1 MAYLKQYI
9 LHKTGLLTFYN
20 YWLFSGLHLYLM
32 KWKNRS
38 QWEEIKNE
46 DLFYTGL
53 LSSLKKSDALIFD
66 IGANYGWTTLTF
78 LKFSSQVIAYEPD
91 SNNLKILRYRF
102 GAKRHLVIEAK
113 AISNN
118 IDGAVF
124 YQNRNSSALN
134 TLSLKWVDALT
145 NGVYREKKIF
155 TSEKYKVETSTLDIE
170 MKKYGKAVFL
180 KVDVEGHE
188 YSVFEGLHSSI
199 PLVVFEAN
207 LPEFVDETIDIINQL
222 VKLDQ
227 KTTFNYSYRY
237 QIVLRNYIS
246 GDEMKALI
254 KDLPY
259 HCVDIVSRSS
269 EYEVYFNVS

>member
-91 SNNLKILRYRF
+91 INNLKILRYRF
-102 GAKRHLVIEAK
+102 GDTNRLVIEAK

-145 NGVYREKKIF
+145 NGVYREKKNF

-170 MKKYGKAVFL
+170 MRKYGKPVFL

-199 PLVVFEAN
+199 ALVVFEAN
-207 LPEFVDETIDIINQL
+207 LPEFVDETLSILEYIKNLDQNCSFNFAYNYNLQLKEYVNTDVLALKLKECNFSSIDIICRMSSYSNH
-222 VKLDQ
+222 
-227 KTTFNYSYRY
+227 FND
-237 QIVLRNYIS
+237 
-246 GDEMKALI
+246 G
-254 KDLPY
+254 
-259 HCVDIVSRSS
+259 
-269 EYEVYFNVS
+269 

>member
-91 SNNLKILRYRF
+91 INNLKILRYRF
-102 GAKRHLVIEAK
+102 GDTNRLVIEAK

-124 YQNRNSSALN
+124 YQNKNSSALN

-145 NGVYREKKIF
+145 NSVYREKKIF
-155 TSEKYKVETSTLDIE
+155 ASEKYKVETSTLDIE
-170 MKKYGKAVFL
+170 IKKYGKPVFL

-188 YSVFEGLHSSI
+188 SSVFEGLHSSI
-199 PLVVFEAN
+199 PLIVFEAN
-207 LPEFVDETIDIINQL
+207 LPEFVGETLSILESIKNLDQNCSFNFAYNYTLQLSEYVNTDVLALKLKECNFSSIDIICRMSSYSNH
-222 VKLDQ
+222 
-227 KTTFNYSYRY
+227 FND
-237 QIVLRNYIS
+237 
-246 GDEMKALI
+246 G
-254 KDLPY
+254 
-259 HCVDIVSRSS
+259 
-269 EYEVYFNVS
+269 

>member
-20 YWLFSGLHLYLM
+20 YWLFSGLHLLLM

-46 DLFYTGL
+46 DLFYSGL
-53 LSSLKKSDALIFD
+53 LSPLKKSDALIFD

-91 SNNLKILRYRF
+91 INNLKILRYRF

-124 YQNRNSSALN
+124 YQNKNSSALN
-134 TLSLKWVDALT
+134 TLSLKWVNALE

-170 MKKYGKAVFL
+170 MKKYGKPVFL

-188 YSVFEGLHSSI
+188 CSVFEGLHSSI

-207 LPEFVDETIDIINQL
+207 LPEFIEETLSILEYIKNLDQNCSFNFAYNYNLQLKEYVSTDVLALKLKECNFSSIDIICRMSSYSNH
-222 VKLDQ
+222 
-227 KTTFNYSYRY
+227 FND
-237 QIVLRNYIS
+237 
-246 GDEMKALI
+246 G
-254 KDLPY
+254 
-259 HCVDIVSRSS
+259 
-269 EYEVYFNVS
+269 

>member
-9 LHKTGLLTFYN
+9 LQKTGLLTFYN

-46 DLFYTGL
+46 DLFYSGL
-53 LSSLKKSDALIFD
+53 LSPLKKSDALIFD

-91 SNNLKILRYRF
+91 INNLKILRYRF
-102 GAKRHLVIEAK
+102 GDTNRLVIEAK

-124 YQNRNSSALN
+124 YQNKNSSALN

-145 NGVYREKKIF
+145 NSVYREKKIF
-155 TSEKYKVETSTLDIE
+155 ASEKYKVETSTLDIE
-170 MKKYGKAVFL
+170 IKKYGKPVFL

-188 YSVFEGLHSSI
+188 SSVFEGLHSSI
-199 PLVVFEAN
+199 PLIVFEAN
-207 LPEFVDETIDIINQL
+207 LPEFVGETLSILESIKNLDQNCSFNFAYNYTLQLSEYVNTDVLALKLKECNFSSIDIICRMSSYSNH
-222 VKLDQ
+222 
-227 KTTFNYSYRY
+227 FND
-237 QIVLRNYIS
+237 
-246 GDEMKALI
+246 G
-254 KDLPY
+254 
-259 HCVDIVSRSS
+259 
-269 EYEVYFNVS
+269 

>member
-91 SNNLKILRYRF
+91 INNLKILRYRF
-102 GAKRHLVIEAK
+102 GDTNRLVIEAK

-170 MKKYGKAVFL
+170 MRKYGKPVFL

-207 LPEFVDETIDIINQL
+207 LPEFVDETLSILEYIKN
-222 VKLDQ
+222 LDQ
-227 KTTFNYSYRY
+227 KLQF
-237 QIVLRNYIS
+237 QFCI
-246 GDEMKALI
+246 
-254 KDLPY
+254 
-259 HCVDIVSRSS
+259 
-269 EYEVYFNVS
+269 

>member
-9 LHKTGLLTFYN
+9 LQKTGLLTFYN

-46 DLFYTGL
+46 DLFYSGL
-53 LSSLKKSDALIFD
+53 LSPLKKSDALIFD

-91 SNNLKILRYRF
+91 INNLKILRYRF
-102 GAKRHLVIEAK
+102 SDTNRLVIEAK

-124 YQNRNSSALN
+124 YQNKNGSALN
-134 TLSLKWVDALT
+134 TLSLKWVHALT

-155 TSEKYKVETSTLDIE
+155 ASEKYKVETSTLDVE
-170 MKKYGKAVFL
+170 MKKYGKPVFL

-188 YSVFEGLHSSI
+188 SSVFEGLHSSI
-199 PLVVFEAN
+199 PLIVFEAN
-207 LPEFVDETIDIINQL
+207 LPEFVGETLSILESIKNLDQNCSFNFAYNYTLQLSEYVNTDVLALKLKECNFSSIDIICRMSSYSNH
-222 VKLDQ
+222 
-227 KTTFNYSYRY
+227 FND
-237 QIVLRNYIS
+237 
-246 GDEMKALI
+246 G
-254 KDLPY
+254 
-259 HCVDIVSRSS
+259 
-269 EYEVYFNVS
+269 

>member
-9 LHKTGLLTFYN
+9 LQKTGLLTFYN

-38 QWEEIKNE
+38 QLEEIKNE
-46 DLFYTGL
+46 DLFYSGL
-53 LSSLKKSDALIFD
+53 LSALKKRDALIFD

-91 SNNLKILRYRF
+91 INNLKILRYRF
-102 GAKRHLVIEAK
+102 SSNRHLVIEAK

-124 YQNRNSSALN
+124 YLNRNSSALN
-134 TLSLKWVDALT
+134 TLSLKWVDALS
-145 NGVYREKKIF
+145 NGVFREKKIF
-155 TSEKYKVETSTLDIE
+155 TSEKYQVETSTLDIE
-170 MKKYGKAVFL
+170 IKKYGKPVFL

-188 YSVFEGLHSSI
+188 CSVFEGLHSSI

-207 LPEFVDETIDIINQL
+207 LPEFVEETIDIINQL

-227 KTTFNYSYRY
+227 KTTFNYSYGY
-237 QIVLRNYIS
+237 QVMLENYTS

-259 HCVDIVSRSS
+259 HCIDIVSRSS
-269 EYEVYFNVS
+269 EYELYFKAS